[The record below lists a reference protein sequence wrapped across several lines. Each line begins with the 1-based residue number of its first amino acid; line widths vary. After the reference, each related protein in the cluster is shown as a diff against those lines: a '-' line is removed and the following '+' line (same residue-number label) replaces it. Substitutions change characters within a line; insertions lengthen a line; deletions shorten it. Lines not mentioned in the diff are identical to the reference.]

1 MLRCEGSRELKVQQ
15 IKQDTT
21 YTLSMS
27 SFPTSIYV
35 YPATSVTGSLNGELI
50 SVGDSVHFS
59 TGPNEVNIIVT
70 ALCWLVYPILCR
82 ETLDFL

>member
-1 MLRCEGSRELKVQQ
+1 MLRCEGSRELKRATKL
-15 IKQDTT
+15 IKQDTR

-59 TGPNEVNIIVT
+59 TGPNEVNFIVT
-70 ALCWLVYPILCR
+70 ASCWLVY
-82 ETLDFL
+82 